1 MKEHENCIH
10 EKEIAEIRQ
19 QIKTLYTQDA
29 RIEKTLDKIDSTQEM
44 LLQQVTTL
52 NSTISTLKWAVA
64 IFITAT
70 GGIFIFLTTEL
81 IKLIWN
87 FRVMGIR

>member
-1 MKEHENCIH
+1 MKENENCIH

-81 IKLIWN
+81 IKLI
-87 FRVMGIR
+87 

>member
-52 NSTISTLKWAVA
+52 NSTISTLNWAVA

-81 IKLIWN
+81 IKLI
-87 FRVMGIR
+87 

>member
-81 IKLIWN
+81 IKLI
-87 FRVMGIR
+87 

>member
-64 IFITAT
+64 IFITVT

-81 IKLIWN
+81 IKLI
-87 FRVMGIR
+87 

>member
-52 NSTISTLKWAVA
+52 NSTLSTLKWAVA

-81 IKLIWN
+81 IKI
-87 FRVMGIR
+87 I

>member
-1 MKEHENCIH
+1 MVQKNNQNKTHNCIH
-10 EKEIAEIRQ
+10 ESEIAEIRQ

-29 RIEKTLDKIDSTQEM
+29 RIEKTLDKIDTTQEM

-81 IKLIWN
+81 IKLI
-87 FRVMGIR
+87 

>member
-1 MKEHENCIH
+1 MKEQHDNCIH

-52 NSTISTLKWAVA
+52 NTTISTLKWAVA

-81 IKLIWN
+81 IKLI
-87 FRVMGIR
+87 